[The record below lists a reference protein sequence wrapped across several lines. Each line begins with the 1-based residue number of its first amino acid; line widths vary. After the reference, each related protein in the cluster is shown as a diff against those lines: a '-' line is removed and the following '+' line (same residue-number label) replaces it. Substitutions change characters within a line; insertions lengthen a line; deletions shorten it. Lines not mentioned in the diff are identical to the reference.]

1 MNYEE
6 LDFDRAIEDANKI
19 ILLGSA
25 LKTGLFSALTEK
37 KDIPSLALE
46 LGADE
51 RALYIVL
58 EALWATGYVEKKKDG
73 ISSPT
78 GRTPSS

>member
-6 LDFDRAIEDANKI
+6 LVFDRAIEGANKI

-37 KDIPSLALE
+37 KGYSFID
-46 LGADE
+46 
-51 RALYIVL
+51 
-58 EALWATGYVEKKKDG
+58 TG
-73 ISSPT
+73 T
-78 GRTPSS
+78 GS